1 MLYDHHLQCRLKQL
15 DFRPN
20 EDTSIYGDDP
30 GRYAVVL
37 VTVDITNLFHR
48 KIREVVNSQEQNFD
62 W

>member
-20 EDTSIYGDDP
+20 EDDP

-37 VTVDITNLFHR
+37 VTVDIINLFHW
-48 KIREVVNSQEQNFD
+48 KIREVVNSQERNFD